1 MKKILLATSIL
12 AATSGFAAA
21 EVTVSGETRMGLV
34 YDGNDTRFSSRI
46 RVSFDMSA
54 ESDSGLSFGA
64 SIRADQAGTGEDG
77 ADGVGDAFGG
87 NDMDGGSV
95 WISGGFGKLTFGD
108 NDSAANV
115 LVGNVSGVGFTGL
128 GDENELGYLGQT
140 DTSALYEYTTG
151 AISFAL
157 SSSQIDAADEAVSVA
172 VRYTA
177 ETFSVALGYEDT
189 AADKQLTLG
198 GSATMGAA
206 TVKAVIADR
215 DLAADTAF
223 ALSVDYA
230 MDATTITAFYAD
242 HGAVDAFGLGV
253 SYDLGG
259 GAALKAG
266 VVDNG
271 VDTVADLGVTM
282 SF

>member
-46 RVSFDMSA
+46 RVAFDMSA

-64 SIRADQAGTGEDG
+64 SIRADQAGTGNAGAALPDG
-77 ADGVGDAFGG
+77 AFGG
-87 NDMDGGSV
+87 NDMDGGTV

-172 VRYTA
+172 VKYTA

-189 AADKQLTLG
+189 ATDKQLTLG